1 MLEDY
6 GLDPEMHLTP
16 DFSPYA
22 HDLIL
27 VFASLLKGFQGFN
40 AGEMDTALKDLPL
53 QEPRE
58 KGRIPVQEAV
68 VVSLTCIYSCIWK
81 DFLQGKKLN
90 ATFIEHS

>member
-1 MLEDY
+1 
-6 GLDPEMHLTP
+6 MHLTP